1 MTDKLNKKLKEIRV
15 QKEKVKENFIALDGA
30 EQMLM
35 QLIEEEN
42 QTESEVVADATDNG

>member
-35 QLIEEEN
+35 QLIEEE
-42 QTESEVVADATDNG
+42 TKEKEVVADATDNG